1 MAINFGQ
8 NEINCAISVV
18 KVIKG
23 LFMILQF
30 CYNYWKMKCLNEPSH
45 IKPKPYPIFKTYLFD
60 FNTFSK
66 KIVSTLEN
74 QSHQSKGAVH
84 KLW

>member
-74 QSHQSKGAVH
+74 QSHQRKGAVH